1 MEPAMSDDA
10 PSPHLIRF
18 AALREARALPFS
30 LTPGA
35 EARAALAGDL
45 GLIALR
51 KLRFEGQLVPEGK
64 RDWRLEARLGA
75 TVVQPCVV
83 TLEPVST
90 RIDEDITRHYLADL
104 PAQPEGEEVEMP
116 EDETVEPLPETL
128 DLQEVMAE
136 ALALAL
142 PLYPRA
148 EGVELGEAAY
158 TEPGKRAMSDE
169 EAKPLAGLG
178 ELLKKQKKD

>member
-1 MEPAMSDDA
+1 MSDDA
-10 PSPHLIRF
+10 PTPHLIRF

-30 LTPGA
+30 LAPGA
-35 EARAALAGDL
+35 GACAALAGEL
-45 GLIALR
+45 GLVALR

-83 TLEPVST
+83 TLEPVTT

-104 PAQPEGEEVEMP
+104 PAQPEAAEVEMP

-128 DLQEVMAE
+128 DLEEVMAE

-148 EGVELGEAAY
+148 EGVDLGEAVY
-158 TEPGKRAMSDE
+158 TEPGKRPMSDE
-169 EAKPLAGLG
+169 EAKPLAGLA